1 MNKTYIVVIIAVL
14 AVLAICLCALI
25 AVTPDPVKP
34 PPPDPHTPNELAAVL
49 EIERNTSVQREILM
63 ALRTYTNGVD
73 ENDINLIAQTPNT
86 NLRYFVLDKNAKG
99 HLLLV
104 PFEINGTITISRVKY
119 DSEDTED
126 YYVDKSEVIFKDKVT
141 PNYALLLKYD
151 RPDTYEYEIKLTQG
165 EQTSTYWILNKASGG
180 GRIEATQFI
189 KEDRKGETETII
201 IEKPVYITN
210 EDSENVEPETDNEEN
225 EENNE

>member
-73 ENDINLIAQTPNT
+73 ENDINLI
-86 NLRYFVLDKNAKG
+86 YF
-99 HLLLV
+99 
-104 PFEINGTITISRVKY
+104 IT
-119 DSEDTED
+119 
-126 YYVDKSEVIFKDKVT
+126 
-141 PNYALLLKYD
+141 
-151 RPDTYEYEIKLTQG
+151 
-165 EQTSTYWILNKASGG
+165 
-180 GRIEATQFI
+180 
-189 KEDRKGETETII
+189 
-201 IEKPVYITN
+201 
-210 EDSENVEPETDNEEN
+210 
-225 EENNE
+225 